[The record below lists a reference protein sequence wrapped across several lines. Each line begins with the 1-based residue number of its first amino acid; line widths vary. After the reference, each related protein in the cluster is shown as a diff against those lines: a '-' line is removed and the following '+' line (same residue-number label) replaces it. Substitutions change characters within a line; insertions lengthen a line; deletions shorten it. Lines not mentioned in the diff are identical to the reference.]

1 MMMMMMNN
9 KLVILTT
16 TITSIATPTLTNNL
30 CFSFTVLSVSTCTSE
45 SQLFFFLYLSLS
57 IWIKIEF
64 HQRDHG
70 TKIDP
75 TIWLLLWSSRPR
87 FPRQRREAEHVRT
100 SPRHRCKCWGRDTC
114 VVFGF
119 RLDQSGFFSENL
131 FFSFFKE
138 VGIFMIC
145 LMRFAYS
152 KYLLNFT
159 LFRFNSIIIHY
170 HYISYYTAYTFI
182 LLIIIILIFELRKE
196 NLKRITHMYHSP
208 PKTCR

>member
-1 MMMMMMNN
+1 M
-9 KLVILTT
+9 
-16 TITSIATPTLTNNL
+16 
-30 CFSFTVLSVSTCTSE
+30 
-45 SQLFFFLYLSLS
+45 
-57 IWIKIEF
+57 
-64 HQRDHG
+64 
-70 TKIDP
+70 
-75 TIWLLLWSSRPR
+75 
-87 FPRQRREAEHVRT
+87 RT

-196 NLKRITHMYHSP
+196 NLKRITHMYHAP
-208 PKTCR
+208 QRHADNIQLHGQINKTQNMLIIEPKRLEQLSQV